1 MATGTLVASSEEK
14 ATKESSKKAH
24 KKSRKKL
31 HKESKKESKKESQK
45 ESQKES
51 TGVKIVSGAV
61 ARQKPQK
68 KTSLGFQLFGFFFL
82 LVLAL
87 VALALWTAWQGGHLE
102 NFDLQAVEQTFTRLA
117 ESTHDLLLWLWDLVR
132 QTISQLS

>member
-14 ATKESSKKAH
+14 VAKESSKKAH

-31 HKESKKESKKESQK
+31 HKESQK

>member
-14 ATKESSKKAH
+14 AAKESSKKAH

-31 HKESKKESKKESQK
+31 HKESRKESQK

-87 VALALWTAWQGGHLE
+87 VVLALWTAWQGGHLE